1 LTPKILSLLGMAR
14 RAGKISSGES
24 QVEAFLKKQ
33 KGSLLIIA
41 EDSPGSITKYT
52 QWADDLHIPVMI
64 CSTKQ
69 ELGTAV
75 GLSPRA
81 LILIMDDG
89 FAKAIIRLGDTPE
102 NERV

>member
-1 LTPKILSLLGMAR
+1 M
-14 RAGKISSGES
+14 
-24 QVEAFLKKQ
+24 
-33 KGSLLIIA
+33 IIA